1 MCSDASRKAIA
12 ISPICRTK
20 IGYKVKTD
28 MPGIEGAELD
38 ALYARGARWLNG
50 KPVL

>member
-1 MCSDASRKAIA
+1 
-12 ISPICRTK
+12 
-20 IGYKVKTD
+20 

-38 ALYARGARWLNG
+38 TLYARGARWLNG